1 MIGLLVLTACG
12 WLALTVFA
20 PLLPVP
26 LAGVAY
32 LAGSLVCHQLPE
44 RSFHLGASQLP
55 VCARC
60 LGIYGG
66 LGVIMVFWV
75 LGSRV
80 PGSAVQGSTV
90 PGSRAVLIAG
100 AIPTAATLAFEWLG
114 MWEPSNVAR
123 VLAGVPLGAVV
134 AFVVVG
140 AVAKLHYEP
149 CAPQRPI
156 APRRPPTP
164 I

>member
-1 MIGLLVLTACG
+1 MALAACA
-12 WLALTVFA
+12 WLALIVFA

-26 LAGVAY
+26 LAAVAY

-44 RSFHLGASQLP
+44 RSFHIGAAQLP

-60 LGIYGG
+60 LGIYSGF
-66 LGVIMVFWV
+66 LACV
-75 LGSRV
+75 LV
-80 PGSAVQGSTV
+80 KFQV
-90 PGSRAVLIAG
+90 PGSRFAVVAG
-100 AIPTAATLAFEWLG
+100 AAPTAVTVAFEWLG
-114 MWEPSNVAR
+114 LWQPSNLAR
-123 VLAGVPLGAVV
+123 ALAGVPLGAVV
-134 AFVVVG
+134 AFVVID

-156 APRRPPTP
+156 APRPPPTP

>member
-1 MIGLLVLTACG
+1 MALAAST
-12 WLALTVFA
+12 WLALIVFA

-26 LAGVAY
+26 LAAAAY

-44 RSFHLGASQLP
+44 RSFHLGAAQLP

-60 LGIYGG
+60 LGIYAGF
-66 LGVIMVFWV
+66 LACLLITFRIR
-75 LGSRV
+75 GSRL
-80 PGSAVQGSTV
+80 AI
-90 PGSRAVLIAG
+90 IAG
-100 AIPTAATLAFEWLG
+100 AVPTAVTVAFEWLG
-114 MWEPSNVAR
+114 LWEPSNPAR
-123 VLAGVPLGAVV
+123 ALAGVPLGAVV
-134 AFVVVG
+134 AFVVID

-156 APRRPPTP
+156 APRPPPTP